1 MSISAGH
8 FRSLKLNGVDSPLH
22 RHRQRVDF
30 FAALFRISNVQS
42 TTMHAHRLLIA
53 ALVSLGG
60 ISVQPGV
67 RAQDDSRPQLMS
79 TTGGKGAA
87 NQWQS
92 VEDMQKAADAGN
104 PVACYEL
111 GEMHLAGQQVPLDVA
126 KAVALLEK
134 AADAGHAN
142 AAFRL
147 GKLNADG
154 EVVPKNLPQAFVRY
168 QAAANGGVAEAQFN
182 LGAMYSSGRGVKRDY
197 VEGLAWLIVAAKNG
211 ADPEG
216 EKQLRDHLTKAK
228 RTTMIADAEKRAAAL
243 LKETG
248 DGKTS
253 PSAGAASSAQTAS
266 ASAPVAARPNGKV
279 KLGDAQT
286 PGRIQISPPSSGGL
300 SMPAMPTIQAPA
312 PVQPAE
318 SGPPVKLISPIG
330 RPIQWPSLSALER
343 AAERK
348 QPEALSDLG
357 QVLLAGKLVPADP
370 DRAVL
375 MLERGVEAG
384 SPDAAYQLA
393 ELVVTGVH
401 LPKDDA
407 KALTLYRQAAKGGSP
422 IAMFNVG
429 AFLANGKGAARD
441 YTEAFAWVLVAKKYG
456 VQREEVEGRIRS
468 QLQKKSPEQIAV
480 AEQRAAALDQEIA
493 TALKN
498 RG

>member
-1 MSISAGH
+1 
-8 FRSLKLNGVDSPLH
+8 
-22 RHRQRVDF
+22 
-30 FAALFRISNVQS
+30 
-42 TTMHAHRLLIA
+42 MHAHRLLLA
-53 ALVSLGG
+53 ALVSIGG
-60 ISVQPGV
+60 MSVQPAALG
-67 RAQDDSRPQLMS
+67 QDESRPQLMS

-111 GEMHLAGQQVPLDVA
+111 GEMHLAGQQVALDVA

-154 EVVPKNLPQAFVRY
+154 EVVPKNLPEALVRY

-182 LGAMYSSGRGVKRDY
+182 LGAMYASGRGVKRDY
-197 VEGLAWLIVAAKNG
+197 VEGLAWLIVATKNG

-228 RTTMIADAEKRAAAL
+228 RTTVIADAEKRAAAL
-243 LKETG
+243 LKESGEGKASAATG
-248 DGKTS
+248 
-253 PSAGAASSAQTAS
+253 TAS
-266 ASAPVAARPNGKV
+266 PAQSASGSVGAPAATRPDGKV
-279 KLGDAQT
+279 KLGDASA
-286 PGRIQISPPSSGGL
+286 PARIQLSPPAAGGL
-300 SMPAMPTIQAPA
+300 SMPAMPAIQAPA
-312 PVQPAE
+312 PAQPVD

-493 TALKN
+493 AALKS